1 MKRCVSGGMLA
12 LCAALTGCLGDDGA
26 GSGASAIGSGGGP
39 STTGPVTGAPTLT
52 VTAAVDA
59 ASPPACITSG
69 SALVKISG
77 EITTTGSVAPTTIT
91 AAVDGGTATLIG
103 SVTSADFTDRDRR
116 TKVATWS
123 ADLTLTNGTHTI
135 VVCVEQ
141 PGSMGNPR
149 KTACAT
155 VFTVTVACEGYCG
168 TTEAFGDIVHNPSL
182 CTGNGPPHVPVH
194 VRGDFGD
201 DATLVITGTSY
212 TRTTPIRHAGES
224 CNYQY
229 NWDTTGAPAGSY
241 HFVVTGNSHQYSF
254 DAELHCP

>member
-1 MKRCVSGGMLA
+1 MKRFVTAGALM
-12 LCAALTGCLGDDGA
+12 LCAAMAGCLGDDGT
-26 GSGASAIGSGGGP
+26 GNGASAIAGGGGP
-39 STTGPVTGAPTLT
+39 STTGPTTGAPTLT
-52 VTAAVDA
+52 VTAVADA
-59 ASPPACITSG
+59 PACVTSA
-69 SALVKISG
+69 SATVKISG

-103 SVTSADFTDRDRR
+103 SVTSADFTIRDGR
-116 TKVATWS
+116 TKVAAWS
-123 ADLTLTNGTHTI
+123 ADLTLSNGTHTI
-135 VVCVEQ
+135 TVCVEQ

-155 VFTVTVACEGYCG
+155 VVTVTVACQGFCG

-182 CTGNGPPHVPVH
+182 CTGSGPPHVPVH

-201 DATLVITGTSY
+201 DATLAITGPGGY
-212 TRTTPIRHAGES
+212 ARTVPIRHAGES

-229 NWDTTGAPAGSY
+229 NWDTTGAAAGSY
-241 HFVVTGNSHQYSF
+241 HFVVTGNSHQYGF